1 MILFTMPALILNAI
15 SNFTFERVKSTIFHT
30 LTHSNVKLLIAFSI
44 ISSPLLGAAAASK
57 EESASEM
64 PPPHLKSSVSNSYIS
79 IPIKDRALDLQQAF
93 DLLKREK
100 TSGKVYFQF
109 SDGSTISNIIN
120 ITLLPNNSLILFRY
134 NSNNQGIR
142 LQVVKVEDI
151 VGLSYY

>member
-1 MILFTMPALILNAI
+1 MFLFAI
-15 SNFTFERVKSTIFHT
+15 PT
-30 LTHSNVKLLIAFSI
+30 LLCL
-44 ISSPLLGAAAASK
+44 ISSSLLGAAAAAR
-57 EESASEM
+57 EEPAHEI
-64 PPPHLKSSVSNSYIS
+64 PPPHLKGSASSSYIS

-109 SDGSTISNIIN
+109 SDGSSISNIIN